1 MDFSFFDT
9 ASLFGVAP
17 LGLLIVCSFV
27 FVAGYI
33 DAIAGGG
40 GFISLPAYL
49 IAGVPTHVALATN
62 KLSSSMGTFV
72 ATLHYVRSGFVDLRL
87 ALPAVAFACL
97 GSCVGSSVVLLV
109 SDAIL
114 RVAFLVILP
123 ITAIYVL
130 RSKSIEAT
138 AARGLSFR
146 ATVFWCCGIALV
158 VGFYD
163 GFYGP
168 GTGTFLML
176 ALNGLAQ
183 LRLDKA
189 AGITK
194 AVNLTTNV
202 SALVVFFFHG
212 QVYVVLG
219 LVAGLFSIAG
229 NYLGSHRFTKS
240 GSAIARPVTLIVVAL
255 FFVKALSDVISL

>member
-1 MDFSFFDT
+1 M
-9 ASLFGVAP
+9 
-17 LGLLIVCSFV
+17 
-27 FVAGYI
+27 
-33 DAIAGGG
+33 
-40 GFISLPAYL
+40 
-49 IAGVPTHVALATN
+49 
-62 KLSSSMGTFV
+62 
-72 ATLHYVRSGFVDLRL
+72 DLRL

-97 GSCVGSSVVLLV
+97 GSCVGSSAVLLV

-114 RVAFLVILP
+114 RVALLVILP
-123 ITAIYVL
+123 VTAIYVL

-146 ATVFWCCGIALV
+146 ATAIWCCGIALV

-240 GSAIARPVTLIVVAL
+240 GSAIARPVTLVVVAL
-255 FFVKALSDVISL
+255 FFVKALSDVISF